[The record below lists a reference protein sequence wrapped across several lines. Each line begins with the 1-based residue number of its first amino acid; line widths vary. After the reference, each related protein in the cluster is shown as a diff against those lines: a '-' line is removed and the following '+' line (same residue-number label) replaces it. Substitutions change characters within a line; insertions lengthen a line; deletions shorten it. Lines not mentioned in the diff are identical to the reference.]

1 MDRLQQQLAKIEK
14 IIADKKEETKLA
26 VVVVEKESSDGDK
39 DVQQLADVVSNTKIW
54 VLLQY
59 CILVLVEL
67 VVEVIVIWSS
77 LLQ

>member
-26 VVVVEKESSDGDK
+26 VVVVEKESSDDDK

-67 VVEVIVIWSS
+67 VVEIIVIWSS